1 MSLKEKQKDVDDL
14 VKNEWKS
21 EYWEPLS
28 TLARATEELGELARE
43 INDRFGGR
51 VKKSGE
57 DTKDI
62 GVEICDVLFAFICM
76 ANSLGIDLDESW
88 EAMMSKYK
96 ARDKNRFER
105 KEE

>member
-1 MSLKEKQKDVDDL
+1 MSLKEFQKDVDTL
-14 VKNEWKS
+14 VKEEWKS

-43 INDRFGGR
+43 VNDQYGGR

-57 DTKDI
+57 ETKNI

-76 ANSLGIDLDESW
+76 ANSLGLDLDEAW
-88 EAMMSKYK
+88 DTMMSKYRK
-96 ARDKNRFER
+96 RDKDRY
-105 KEE
+105 KEK